1 MNLSTSNYHIDPPGM
16 KIKEYYQA
24 IINIEAMLTIT
35 DSDGLYFE
43 EPLFTVVELADQL
56 KKWLNAEKGEF
67 IFETMDD
74 DVENLLV
81 FKPLDGGWSV
91 YSAWE
96 NRPFSDSLTTDEL
109 VGVVEKFIS
118 DVKEGVKEH
127 LNLDVEKLCRL

>member
-1 MNLSTSNYHIDPPGM
+1 MKLSTSNYHIDPPGM

-24 IINIEAMLTIT
+24 MINIEAKLTIT
-35 DSDGLYFE
+35 DSEGLYFE

-56 KKWLNAEKGEF
+56 KKWLNSEKGKF

-81 FKPLDGGWSV
+81 FEPHDDEWSV
-91 YSAWE
+91 YSSWE
-96 NRPFSDSLTTDEL
+96 NRPFSDILTTDEL
-109 VGVVEKFIS
+109 VEVAEKFIS
-118 DVKEGVKEH
+118 DVKVGVKEH